1 MQSDRITE
9 TSGSH
14 QRDLLASP
22 QTRLLFWLP
31 WVLILIGCF
40 IDGATRTVLWTIGF
54 SLAGLGCLEN
64 VRRCG
69 RRFCVYTGP
78 IYLLAALASLLYGVQ
93 VLPLGFY
100 GWVWILGIA
109 VAASMLCGFVLER
122 LLGKYPT
129 AR

>member
-1 MQSDRITE
+1 MNSDPMTE
-9 TSGSH
+9 ISVPN

-40 IDGATRTVLWTIGF
+40 IDGVTRTVLWTIGF

-78 IYLLAALASLLYGVQ
+78 IYMLAALASLLYGVH

-100 GWVWILGIA
+100 GWVWILGIS
-109 VAASMLCGFVLER
+109 VAASMLCGFVLES
-122 LLGKYPT
+122 LLGKYP
-129 AR
+129 AVQ